1 MSIWSDPSADP
12 FPKGEPTS
20 PRPPLVCKPSPRH
33 PISSIPPRPW
43 AYGKFLLFG
52 IASALG
58 GADGSGKGAH
68 AVVICLAMITGR
80 PLLGEHVWRNGP
92 VAIITYEDDEIEWRR
107 RIAAACIHYK
117 IDYEEVI
124 ESFHFIA
131 RPGERVCLAQQS
143 FRGSVVFPDGD
154 DIISDLKKIGAVLLV
169 LDPFNHA
176 HALEDGN
183 NNALIAQ
190 VAGEITR
197 IAHESGA
204 AALVLHHLRKGA
216 TGNADDF
223 MGAVSL
229 RAAFR
234 SVRIIARM
242 LTEQANG
249 LGLPPQQAWRYT
261 RITGSK
267 ENYAP
272 PPELTTWYKLEGVD
286 LFNITDLYPDGDNV
300 HVATRWDPPDAFE
313 GISRTIIAEIF
324 AAIRIPPEPG
334 LCWSP
339 DPRSGAEWVGTI
351 IAAKTKKSLDQVK
364 AIVRTWID
372 KDKAVLIKNS
382 YHHPKQSKNKPCVA
396 LNEAKAAEIL
406 GPLYFNQEDDE

>member
-1 MSIWSDPSADP
+1 MSVWGGANP
-12 FPKGEPTS
+12 FGGEEGPA
-20 PRPPLVCKPSPRH
+20 PDGRPPLVCKPGPRH

-52 IASALG
+52 SASALG

-68 AVVICLAMITGR
+68 AVVICLSMISGR
-80 PLLGEHVWRNGP
+80 PLLGEHVWRKGP

-131 RPGERVCLAQQS
+131 RPGGRVCLAQQS
-143 FRGSVVFPDGD
+143 LQRSVVFPDGN

-169 LDPFNHA
+169 IDPFNHA

-229 RAAFR
+229 RATFR

-242 LTEQANG
+242 LTEQAGG

-272 PPELTTWYKLEGVD
+272 PPELTTWYKLEGID
-286 LFNITDLYPDGDNV
+286 LLNITDLYPDGDNV
-300 HVATRWDPPDAFE
+300 HVATRWDSPDAFE

-324 AAIRIPPEPG
+324 PAIRIPPEPG
-334 LCWSP
+334 LRWSP
-339 DPRSGAEWVGTI
+339 DPRSGNEWVGTV
-351 IAAKTKKSLDQVK
+351 IAAKNEENARYGPAHRPYLDHQ
-364 AIVRTWID
+364 RCSD
-372 KDKAVLIKNS
+372 
-382 YHHPKQSKNKPCVA
+382 
-396 LNEAKAAEIL
+396 
-406 GPLYFNQEDDE
+406 